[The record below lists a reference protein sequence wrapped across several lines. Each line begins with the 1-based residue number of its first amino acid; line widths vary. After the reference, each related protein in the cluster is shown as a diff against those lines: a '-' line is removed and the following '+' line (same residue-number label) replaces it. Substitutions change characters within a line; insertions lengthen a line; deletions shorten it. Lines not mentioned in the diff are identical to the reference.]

1 MHINMC
7 ECPQG
12 LKSLEKENIV
22 AKLKEIRQQVSENFN
37 NFHSSWV
44 IAYTQNLLEIV
55 YLQQEIQM
63 IYEED
68 LVSGC

>member
-1 MHINMC
+1 MSSGFK
-7 ECPQG
+7 E
-12 LKSLEKENIV
+12 SWLEKENIV

-37 NFHSSWV
+37 NFHSPWV